1 VVFRFSAGLGEARQ
15 ALADFVA
22 GRLELEGPVRMR
34 WRGSTVEGQRA
45 VVWYR
50 EGRVV
55 VEGPSRV
62 RVEEEDLPRIP

>member
-1 VVFRFSAGLGEARQ
+1 
-15 ALADFVA
+15 VA